1 MGSTDA
7 PEPGPYIYMLADH
20 ARQLQREARAALEQG
35 DYVRATALL
44 GDAELLAED
53 VHHLVIDIERREI
66 GGLMTLTAYDVR
78 ETALPEPAPA
88 PEPVQTRLALSSR
101 RLRMAIGTSL
111 LMTLALT
118 EW

>member
-1 MGSTDA
+1 MGSREV
-7 PEPGPYIYMLADH
+7 PEPGPYIRLLADH
-20 ARQLQREARAALEQG
+20 ARQLQREARSALEQG

-44 GDAELLAED
+44 CDAELLAED
-53 VHHLVIDIERREI
+53 VHHLVIDVERREI
-66 GGLMTLTAYDVR
+66 GSLMTLAAYDVR
-78 ETALPEPAPA
+78 ETALPEP
-88 PEPVQTRLALSSR
+88 VRLQTRLALSSR